1 MIVGLA
7 MMLLFIGMV
16 MMTMDIFVPPISVE
30 MLTIIMMNRLLGI
43 VFFIFGVM
51 LLGVRL
57 SQTGIAPLLDLPN
70 KKRVILFH
78 QRRGRNPNTH
88 ILTGELK
95 DLEFIR
101 SKNKLFKD
109 TGGGFRI
116 SGHDCRRTHETICH
130 DIPEWLSEYFYQI
143 KQKYGINNS
152 DEFQQ
157 LRKALKGLKQP
168 GTIINLEGDSTPD
181 IVKELK
187 GKQEENKVPGMED
200 QLRKIKLLEVVME
213 NPERKKDLLNMSLQQ
228 LQHMDELLFDGITHH
243 GEEIE
248 QFIES
253 STPNELDAL
262 EKQAFLNDMMRQR
275 NYSEPGE
282 MNWGKW
288 VPAMGFLLLCGALA
302 AIMLQGVFGS

>member
-16 MMTMDIFVPPISVE
+16 MMTMDIFVPPISPE
-30 MLTIIMMNRLLGI
+30 IMAIIMMNRILGI
-43 VFFIFGVM
+43 VFFIFAII

-57 SQTGIAPLLDLPN
+57 TQTGVAPLLDLPN
-70 KKRVILFH
+70 KNRVLLFH
-78 QRRGRNPNTH
+78 QRRGRNPNTS
-88 ILTGELK
+88 ILVGQLK

-130 DIPEWLSEYFYQI
+130 DVPEWFSQYCYEI
-143 KQKYGINNS
+143 KQKYGISNS
-152 DEFQQ
+152 DEFQE

-168 GTIINLEGDSTPD
+168 
-181 IVKELK
+181 
-187 GKQEENKVPGMED
+187 VPGMDMEN
-200 QLRKIKLLEVVME
+200 QLKQIKLLEVIME

-228 LQHMDELLFDGITHH
+228 LQHMDELLFDGVTHH

-282 MNWGKW
+282 MNWAKW
-288 VPAMGFLLLCGALA
+288 VPTMGFLLLCGAIA
-302 AIMLQGVFGS
+302 AIILQGAFGS